1 MKTKLLYTFNIGSII
16 YITVYLFISYINWKF
31 TNPFEWLINIDTY
44 SSDTRLIIFFIT
56 ILFFYVIYAWVD
68 MQEDK
73 KKYHNSNNK

>member
-16 YITVYLFISYINWKF
+16 YITVYLLKSYYYWEL
-31 TNPFEWLINIDTY
+31 TNPFEWLINIGTY

-73 KKYHNSNNK
+73 KKYISN